1 MMKNILILFIAT
13 SIIASCGN
21 SDSDTNIVDQK
32 NDPQKNIFVSEC
44 VASANNVNPRGGD
57 IYYKQCT
64 CTWNKTL
71 ESMNTTEVAAMRRE
85 WSKPSDFQYYSTF
98 LSEVM
103 NNSAQCLDDLF

>member
-1 MMKNILILFIAT
+1 MKNILILFIAT

-21 SDSDTNIVDQK
+21 SDTDTVDQVY
-32 NDPQKNIFVSEC
+32 DPQKDIFVSEC
-44 VASANNVNPRGGD
+44 VASANNVTPMGGD
-57 IYYKQCT
+57 IYYKRCS

-85 WSKPSDFQYYSTF
+85 WSKPSDIQYYTTF

-103 NNSAQCLDDLF
+103 KNSVQCL